1 MAGVVIC
8 PGFGQR
14 GIEGKIVAA
23 EYCRTQD
30 IPTFG
35 ICLGMQ
41 MMVIE
46 FARNVLGFQDA
57 NSSEMDAETTHP
69 VIDLMEEQKNVKLM
83 GGTMRLGAYNCELV
97 SGSKTWQAYG
107 EQTLISE
114 RHRHRYELNNIF
126 QDELEENGM
135 NCVGINPEANL
146 VEIVEIPALRWYIG
160 TQFHPEYSS
169 TVLSPHPLF
178 ISFIKSC
185 TKTS

>member
-1 MAGVVIC
+1 
-8 PGFGQR
+8 
-14 GIEGKIVAA
+14 
-23 EYCRTQD
+23 
-30 IPTFG
+30 
-35 ICLGMQ
+35 

-97 SGSKTWQAYG
+97 SGSKTWLAYG